1 MTNDRSA
8 RPIELAVE
16 LLLLVFCFHEPL
28 HPVTL
33 LVAIRGEIVELFRL
47 FTTNHALPR
56 HLEDQGE
63 FRFQFSF

>member
-16 LLLLVFCFHEPL
+16 LLLLVLCSHEPL

-47 FTTNHALPR
+47 FTTNHALSR
-56 HLEDQGE
+56 HLGDQAE
-63 FRFQFSF
+63 FRFQFLF